1 MTTSWSTITFD
12 ALPSRYANGEPLQ
25 ALLMSTGDGLIFQ
38 LATRVQEGKEA
49 QSELPTAKAF
59 ELALISG
66 TRRYEVETDDDVFSG
81 ATGAGG
87 WWHYRGLWTLPW
99 PDDPLADTWLAVKVD
114 DKTFVLELPY
124 GVCRDEAGPIPP
136 TTATTVA
143 PPAGELR
150 RWVRLS
156 FVELRIG
163 DWRCLV
169 DAMPE
174 AQGSLEIQLSKDD
187 IRASAPPGIEVTVAP
202 IGVATIPFQS
212 QRAEGWRLQ
221 EDPRVRRLFARF
233 PMPQY
238 NGTRHYAVVTIA
250 SGAVTLALVI
260 PSSLLAR

>member
-25 ALLMSTGDGLIFQ
+25 ALLMSTGDGLVFQ

-49 QSELPTAKAF
+49 GAELPAASAIGV
-59 ELALISG
+59 ELVSG
-66 TRRYEVETDDDVFSG
+66 DRRYAVPTPDEVFTG

-99 PDDPLADTWLAVKVD
+99 PDDPLADTWLAVKID

-124 GVCRDEAGPIPP
+124 GVCRDEAGPLPP
-136 TTATTVA
+136 TTAVLVA
-143 PPAGELR
+143 PPAGELK

-174 AQGSLEIQLSKDD
+174 AQGSIEIQLSKDD
-187 IRASAPPGIEVTVAP
+187 IRASAPPGVEVAVAP

-238 NGTRHYAVVTIA
+238 NCTRHYAQVTIS
-250 SGAVTLALVI
+250 SGPVTHALVI